1 MSLPFK
7 LNIVLAIVAAIA
19 VGIISDRRPKDPQ
32 PTKLAREISVPTLTS
47 LEISALLV
55 GMGLV
60 TLGTRGFF
68 MFLGDRVR
76 MPELILRSIRYAP
89 LAAIV
94 AILAPEI
101 VMPNGATE
109 ISQFNWAIPQIWAG
123 LAAFVTFTWLRSMLP
138 TLIVGMLVYSAL
150 RYWF

>member
-1 MSLPFK
+1 MS
-7 LNIVLAIVAAIA
+7 
-19 VGIISDRRPKDPQ
+19 G
-32 PTKLAREISVPTLTS
+32 LTS
-47 LEISALLV
+47 LEIGTLFV

-68 MFLGDRVR
+68 MFWADRVR

-94 AILAPEI
+94 AIVAPEI
-101 VMPNGATE
+101 LMPAGATQ
-109 ISQFNWAIPQIWAG
+109 ISQFNWALPQIWAG
-123 LAAFVTFTWLRSMLP
+123 LAAFVVFSWLRTMLP

>member
-1 MSLPFK
+1 MPS
-7 LNIVLAIVAAIA
+7 
-19 VGIISDRRPKDPQ
+19 
-32 PTKLAREISVPTLTS
+32 LTS
-47 LEISALLV
+47 FEISALFV

-68 MFLGDRVR
+68 MFWGDRVR
-76 MPELILRSIRYAP
+76 MPEIILRSIRYAP

-101 VMPNGATE
+101 LMPTGATE
-109 ISQFNWAIPQIWAG
+109 ITQFHWALPQIWAG
-123 LAAFVTFTWLRSMLP
+123 LAAFVTFTWRRTMLP

>member
-1 MSLPFK
+1 MPSF
-7 LNIVLAIVAAIA
+7 
-19 VGIISDRRPKDPQ
+19 
-32 PTKLAREISVPTLTS
+32 TS
-47 LEISALLV
+47 LEIDTLIV

-60 TLGTRGFF
+60 TLSTRGFF
-68 MFLGDRVR
+68 MFWGDRVR

-101 VMPNGATE
+101 VMPASATQ
-109 ISQFNWAIPQIWAG
+109 IRQFNWALPQLWAG
-123 LAAFVTFTWLRSMLP
+123 LAAFVAFTWLRTMLP
-138 TLIVGMLVYSAL
+138 TLIIGMLVYSAL

>member
-1 MSLPFK
+1 M
-7 LNIVLAIVAAIA
+7 
-19 VGIISDRRPKDPQ
+19 
-32 PTKLAREISVPTLTS
+32 PTLTS
-47 LEISALLV
+47 LEISTLIV

-68 MFLGDRVR
+68 MYLGDRVR

-101 VMPNGATE
+101 LMPKGATQ

-123 LAAFVTFTWLRSMLP
+123 LAAFVVFTWLRSMLP
-138 TLIVGMLVYSAL
+138 TLIIGMLVYSLL

>member
-1 MSLPFK
+1 MPALSSF
-7 LNIVLAIVAAIA
+7 
-19 VGIISDRRPKDPQ
+19 
-32 PTKLAREISVPTLTS
+32 EIGTL
-47 LEISALLV
+47 IV

-68 MFLGDRVR
+68 MFWGDRVQ
-76 MPELILRSIRYAP
+76 MPEIILRSIRYAP

-101 VMPNGATE
+101 LMPVGATQ
-109 ISQFNWAIPQIWAG
+109 ISQFNWALPQIWAG
-123 LAAFVTFTWLRSMLP
+123 LAAFVVFSWLRTMLP
-138 TLIVGMLVYSAL
+138 TLIIGMLVYSVL

>member
-1 MSLPFK
+1 MS
-7 LNIVLAIVAAIA
+7 
-19 VGIISDRRPKDPQ
+19 G
-32 PTKLAREISVPTLTS
+32 LTS
-47 LEISALLV
+47 LEISALFV

-60 TLGTRGFF
+60 TLGTRSFF
-68 MFLGDRVR
+68 MFWGDRVR

-101 VMPNGATE
+101 LMPVGATQ
-109 ISQFNWAIPQIWAG
+109 ISQFNWATPQIWAG
-123 LAAFVTFTWLRSMLP
+123 LAAFVVFSWLRTMLP
-138 TLIVGMLVYSAL
+138 TLISGMLVYSAL

>member
-1 MSLPFK
+1 
-7 LNIVLAIVAAIA
+7 
-19 VGIISDRRPKDPQ
+19 
-32 PTKLAREISVPTLTS
+32 VPTLTS

-101 VMPNGATE
+101 VMPNGAAE

>member
-1 MSLPFK
+1 M
-7 LNIVLAIVAAIA
+7 
-19 VGIISDRRPKDPQ
+19 
-32 PTKLAREISVPTLTS
+32 PTLTS
-47 LEISALLV
+47 LEISALIV

-60 TLGTRGFF
+60 TLGARGFF

-101 VMPNGATE
+101 LMPEGATE

-123 LAAFVTFTWLRSMLP
+123 LAAFVAFTRLRSMLP
-138 TLIVGMLVYSAL
+138 TLIIGMLVYSVL

>member
-1 MSLPFK
+1 M
-7 LNIVLAIVAAIA
+7 
-19 VGIISDRRPKDPQ
+19 
-32 PTKLAREISVPTLTS
+32 PTLTS

-101 VMPNGATE
+101 VMPNSATE

-138 TLIVGMLVYSAL
+138 TLIVGMLVYSVL

>member
-1 MSLPFK
+1 
-7 LNIVLAIVAAIA
+7 
-19 VGIISDRRPKDPQ
+19 
-32 PTKLAREISVPTLTS
+32 VPTLTS
-47 LEISALLV
+47 LEISSLLV

-101 VMPNGATE
+101 VMPNGAAE

>member
-1 MSLPFK
+1 MS
-7 LNIVLAIVAAIA
+7 
-19 VGIISDRRPKDPQ
+19 G
-32 PTKLAREISVPTLTS
+32 LTS
-47 LEISALLV
+47 LEIGALFV

-60 TLGTRGFF
+60 TLGTRSFF
-68 MFLGDRVR
+68 MFWGDRVR

-101 VMPNGATE
+101 LMPVGATQ
-109 ISQFNWAIPQIWAG
+109 ISQFNWATPQIWAG
-123 LAAFVTFTWLRSMLP
+123 LAAFVVFTWLRTMLP
-138 TLIVGMLVYSAL
+138 TLIIGMLVYSAL

>member
-1 MSLPFK
+1 M
-7 LNIVLAIVAAIA
+7 
-19 VGIISDRRPKDPQ
+19 
-32 PTKLAREISVPTLTS
+32 PTLTP

-123 LAAFVTFTWLRSMLP
+123 LAAFVTFAWLRSMLP
-138 TLIVGMLVYSAL
+138 TLIIGMLVYSAL

>member
-1 MSLPFK
+1 M
-7 LNIVLAIVAAIA
+7 IA
-19 VGIISDRRPKDPQ
+19 TAPKTLK
-32 PTKLAREISVPTLTS
+32 PTELAREISVPTLSS
-47 LEISALLV
+47 LEISAVIV

-68 MFLGDRVR
+68 MFWGDRVR
-76 MPELILRSIRYAP
+76 MPEIILRSIRYAP

-101 VMPNGATE
+101 LMPVGATE

-123 LAAFVTFTWLRSMLP
+123 LAAFVAFAWLRTMLP
-138 TLIVGMLVYSAL
+138 TLIIGMLVYSAL
-150 RYWF
+150 RHWF

>member
-1 MSLPFK
+1 MPS
-7 LNIVLAIVAAIA
+7 
-19 VGIISDRRPKDPQ
+19 
-32 PTKLAREISVPTLTS
+32 LTS
-47 LEISALLV
+47 LEISALIV

-68 MFLGDRVR
+68 MFWGDRVR

-101 VMPNGATE
+101 LMPDGATE

-123 LAAFVTFTWLRSMLP
+123 LAAFIAFAWMRSMLP
-138 TLIVGMLVYSAL
+138 TLIIGMLVYSVL

>member
-1 MSLPFK
+1 MPS
-7 LNIVLAIVAAIA
+7 
-19 VGIISDRRPKDPQ
+19 
-32 PTKLAREISVPTLTS
+32 LTS
-47 LEISALLV
+47 LEISALIV

-60 TLGTRGFF
+60 TLCTRGFF
-68 MFLGDRVR
+68 MFWGDRVR

-101 VMPNGATE
+101 LMPDGATE
-109 ISQFNWAIPQIWAG
+109 ISQFNWTIPQIWAG
-123 LAAFVTFTWLRSMLP
+123 LAAFIAFAWMRSMLP
-138 TLIVGMLVYSAL
+138 TLIIGMLVYSVL

>member
-1 MSLPFK
+1 MPSF
-7 LNIVLAIVAAIA
+7 
-19 VGIISDRRPKDPQ
+19 
-32 PTKLAREISVPTLTS
+32 TS
-47 LEISALLV
+47 LEIGILIV

-60 TLGTRGFF
+60 TLSTRGFF
-68 MFLGDRVR
+68 MFWGDRVR

-101 VMPNGATE
+101 VMPASATQ
-109 ISQFNWAIPQIWAG
+109 ISQFNWALPQIWAG
-123 LAAFVTFTWLRSMLP
+123 LAAFVTFSWLRTMLP
-138 TLIVGMLVYSAL
+138 TLIIGMLVYSAL

>member
-1 MSLPFK
+1 M
-7 LNIVLAIVAAIA
+7 
-19 VGIISDRRPKDPQ
+19 
-32 PTKLAREISVPTLTS
+32 PTLTS

-101 VMPNGATE
+101 VMPNGAAE

-138 TLIVGMLVYSAL
+138 TLIIGMLVYSAL

>member
-1 MSLPFK
+1 M
-7 LNIVLAIVAAIA
+7 
-19 VGIISDRRPKDPQ
+19 
-32 PTKLAREISVPTLTS
+32 PTPTS
-47 LEISALLV
+47 LESSALLV

-138 TLIVGMLVYSAL
+138 TLIFGMLVYSAL

>member
-1 MSLPFK
+1 M
-7 LNIVLAIVAAIA
+7 
-19 VGIISDRRPKDPQ
+19 
-32 PTKLAREISVPTLTS
+32 PTLTS

-101 VMPNGATE
+101 IMPNGAAE